1 VIDTWGNTL
10 YLKGGKMNKIV
21 LIIFA
26 CMFLI
31 SSGCTNKD
39 KELPV
44 ERESLEKYAD
54 IFTLEDLHSVVTY
67 TGVIEREVEKTPQAV
82 HIRYYLQ
89 TKKHKKKSGDEIF
102 ILHLEYLMSSES
114 QLRDDMKTSE
124 AVSGIGDRAW
134 YESFQRGQSELV
146 FYIADR
152 NILVGLE
159 GRNRNSDYPASIK
172 LNREEFISLAAL
184 IENRLK

>member
-1 VIDTWGNTL
+1 MTKTL
-10 YLKGGKMNKIV
+10 

-26 CMFLI
+26 CMILM

-54 IFTLEDLHSVVTY
+54 IFTLEDLRSVVTY
-67 TGVIEREVEKTPQAV
+67 TGVIEREVEKAPKAV
-82 HIRYYLQ
+82 HIRYYIQ

-114 QLRDDMKTSE
+114 ELRDDMKTSE
-124 AVSGIGDRAW
+124 LVTGIGDRAW
-134 YESFQRGQSELV
+134 YESFQRGESELI

-152 NILVGLE
+152 NILVALE
-159 GRNRNSDYPASIK
+159 GRNRNSDYPSSTI
-172 LNREEFISLAAL
+172 LNREEFIRLATL